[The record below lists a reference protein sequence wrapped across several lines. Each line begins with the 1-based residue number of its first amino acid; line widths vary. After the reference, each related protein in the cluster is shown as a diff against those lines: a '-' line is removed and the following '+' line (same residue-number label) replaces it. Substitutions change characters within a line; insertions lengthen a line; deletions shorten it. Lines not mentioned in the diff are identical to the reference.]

1 LCGENPDKDE
11 QKMNMV
17 QTFADLAPEAYASA
31 GGKGGTLARLYRA
44 GYPVPDGFIIL
55 PAAFK
60 DDELRPDA
68 WLQAQAHLEQIRKRD
83 RHCAFAV
90 RSSALSEDS
99 AQASFAGEFETALGT
114 RTGEEIREAIHTV
127 QRSRHS
133 ARVRSY
139 SQAQRLDAAYDMAV
153 IVQRLVPAE
162 IAGVLFTADPVS
174 GDRMHMAGNY
184 VHGPGEQLV
193 SGEANPHTFTLE
205 RPKGRYK
212 GPAEVRRFAR
222 RLHRIASRLE
232 KYLCSPQD
240 IEWAIAGGRLYLLQ
254 SRPITTM
261 QAHNPTTGEW
271 NDSLTGDYLWTNANF
286 GEAFPDVMTPFTWS
300 IVERYLRA
308 NRVGREATHYPLAGN
323 IGGRLYM
330 NLSLGISS
338 VAALG
343 LPWQRLVRVRQET
356 FGRFPS
362 DIPLVPYTASQVLRT
377 IIPAVVRQL
386 WQLRKL
392 RSRIPSFVDETP
404 ALARRLEG
412 DIQAA
417 RTTCDLLSL
426 WCNELEAHL
435 DEGLQ
440 ILLAGLS
447 EYRTLSRKLHI
458 KFEKLV
464 GDADA
469 NALLSGV
476 SSGDDAL
483 ASLGLLM
490 GLLAVGRGELTR
502 EEYLQAY
509 GHRGPH
515 EMEFSIPPP
524 SQDPGWLDR
533 RLAELEGDEIDV
545 PAMLARQ
552 RERHQAA
559 WERLEAQVSVRQ
571 AKACRQRLDRLAI
584 ASKTREAVRSEA
596 VRLLGVYRAFALR
609 AGDLTGLE
617 EDIFFL
623 SLEEM
628 LAALSGD
635 KSAHRTV
642 PARKEAHARYRSLPP
657 YPPIVRGR
665 FDPVEWAKDPNRR
678 ADIYNADE
686 PTTAPISDAITGFA
700 GAAGIVEGVVR
711 RLDSPEE
718 GNLLQPGEILV
729 TVTTNVGWTPL
740 FSRAAA
746 IVTDVGAPFSHAA
759 IVARELG
766 IPAVV
771 GCGNATMNLH
781 SGDRVRVNGGQGTV
795 EVLDPVSAIRGN
807 RLP

>member
-1 LCGENPDKDE
+1 
-11 QKMNMV
+11 
-17 QTFADLAPEAYASA
+17 
-31 GGKGGTLARLYRA
+31 
-44 GYPVPDGFIIL
+44 
-55 PAAFK
+55 
-60 DDELRPDA
+60 
-68 WLQAQAHLEQIRKRD
+68 
-83 RHCAFAV
+83 
-90 RSSALSEDS
+90 
-99 AQASFAGEFETALGT
+99 
-114 RTGEEIREAIHTV
+114 
-127 QRSRHS
+127 
-133 ARVRSY
+133 
-139 SQAQRLDAAYDMAV
+139 
-153 IVQRLVPAE
+153 
-162 IAGVLFTADPVS
+162 
-174 GDRMHMAGNY
+174 
-184 VHGPGEQLV
+184 
-193 SGEANPHTFTLE
+193 
-205 RPKGRYK
+205 
-212 GPAEVRRFAR
+212 
-222 RLHRIASRLE
+222 LE

-308 NRVGREATHYPLAGN
+308 NRVGRKATHYPQAGN

-490 GLLAVGRGELTR
+490 GLLAVSRGELTR

-509 GHRGPH
+509 GDWPTSRATRSTCRPCWPARANGIRPLGSGSRLRSPPARPGPTGRN
-515 EMEFSIPPP
+515 STGWPLPPRP
-524 SQDPGWLDR
+524 AR
-533 RLAELEGDEIDV
+533 R
-545 PAMLARQ
+545 
-552 RERHQAA
+552 
-559 WERLEAQVSVRQ
+559 SVRRRCDCW
-571 AKACRQRLDRLAI
+571 AYTA
-584 ASKTREAVRSEA
+584 
-596 VRLLGVYRAFALR
+596 LLRC
-609 AGDLTGLE
+609 
-617 EDIFFL
+617 
-623 SLEEM
+623 
-628 LAALSGD
+628 
-635 KSAHRTV
+635 
-642 PARKEAHARYRSLPP
+642 
-657 YPPIVRGR
+657 
-665 FDPVEWAKDPNRR
+665 
-678 ADIYNADE
+678 
-686 PTTAPISDAITGFA
+686 APDT
-700 GAAGIVEGVVR
+700 
-711 RLDSPEE
+711 
-718 GNLLQPGEILV
+718 
-729 TVTTNVGWTPL
+729 
-740 FSRAAA
+740 
-746 IVTDVGAPFSHAA
+746 
-759 IVARELG
+759 
-766 IPAVV
+766 
-771 GCGNATMNLH
+771 
-781 SGDRVRVNGGQGTV
+781 
-795 EVLDPVSAIRGN
+795 
-807 RLP
+807 

>member
-1 LCGENPDKDE
+1 
-11 QKMNMV
+11 MNMV
-17 QTFADLAPEAYASA
+17 QTFAELSPEAYASA

-44 GYPVPDGFIIL
+44 GYPVPEGFIIL
-55 PAAFK
+55 PSAFK
-60 DDELRPDA
+60 DDELHPDA
-68 WLQAQAHLEQIRKRD
+68 WMQTQAYLEQMRKRD
-83 RHCAFAV
+83 RQSTFAV

-99 AQASFAGEFETALGT
+99 AQASFAGEFETVLDT
-114 RTGEEIREAIHTV
+114 RTYGEIQEAIHAV
-127 QRSRHS
+127 RRSRHS
-133 ARVRSY
+133 ARVQAY
-139 SQAQRLDAAYDMAV
+139 SQAQGLDVAHEMAV
-153 IVQRLVPAE
+153 VVQRMVPAE
-162 IAGVLFTADPVS
+162 LAGVLFTADPIS
-174 GDRMHMAGNY
+174 GDRMHMVGNY
-184 VHGPGEQLV
+184 VHGSGEQLV
-193 SGEANPHTFTLE
+193 SGEANTQTFTLE
-205 RPKGRYK
+205 RPKGRYE
-212 GPAEVRRFAR
+212 GPPDLKRFAR

-232 KYLCSPQD
+232 KDLGSPQD
-240 IEWAIAGGRLYLLQ
+240 IEWAVADERFYLLQ

-261 QAHNPTTGEW
+261 QSHNPTTGEW

-300 IVERYLRA
+300 IVGRYLRA
-308 NRVGREATHYPLAGN
+308 NRVGRETTRYPLAGN

-343 LPWQRLVRVRQET
+343 LPWKKLVRVRQET

-362 DIPLVPYTASQVLRT
+362 DVPLVPYTAGQVLST
-377 IIPAVVRQL
+377 IIPAVL
-386 WQLRKL
+386 HQLRQVRKL
-392 RSRIPSFVDETP
+392 KSRIPFFIDETS
-404 ALARRLEG
+404 ALTKRLQG

-417 RTTCDLLSL
+417 QTTDDLLSL

-447 EYRTLSRKLHI
+447 EYRTLSRKLHV
-458 KFEKLV
+458 KFEKMV
-464 GDADA
+464 GDANA

-490 GLLAVGRGELTR
+490 GLLAVSRGELTR

-515 EMEFSIPPP
+515 EMEFSISPP
-524 SQDPGWLDR
+524 SEDPDWLDR
-533 RLAELEGDEIDV
+533 RLAELEGDKIDV

-559 WERLEAQVSVRQ
+559 WERLKAQVSLRQ
-571 AKACRQRLDRLAI
+571 AKAYRQKLDRLAV

-596 VRLLGVYRAFALR
+596 VRLLGVYRTFALR
-609 AGDLTGLE
+609 TGDLTGLE

-628 LAALSGD
+628 LATLAGDNSG
-635 KSAHRTV
+635 HRFI
-642 PARKEAHARYRSLPP
+642 PARKEVHARYSSLPP
-657 YPPIVRGR
+657 YPPIIRGR
-665 FDPVEWAKDPNRR
+665 FDPVQWANDPNRR
-678 ADIYNADE
+678 ADIYNAHE

-771 GCGNATMNLH
+771 GCGNATMHLH

-795 EVLDPVSAIRGN
+795 EVLDPV
-807 RLP
+807 